1 MKKLKIFILL
11 MIVIIIIFT
20 IIFVIVLNKNVNS
33 YVPEEVGGNTGNTE
47 YEDFGYKIR
56 EVTSINDYYI
66 VQTCVNKF
74 YNYYMQSFQNNSD
87 EESLKSSIETFYN
100 MLDTEYINEKEIT
113 KENILN
119 KIEKIDESDIYI
131 TETLVA
137 LQNENNNMYV
147 YFVKGFLNHL
157 STSENKDFYLIVEID
172 SLNRTFE
179 IVLEDYIKEKGWD
192 KVKIGD
198 AIQIVNQKEIENR
211 GNNQYRYNSI
221 NQTTYVSDLFDNY
234 RKIMLNNPS
243 KAYELLQEEYKE
255 KRFPLEDD
263 FEEYVKN
270 NYKNIYISTANE
282 YKTEEIDGITE
293 YVIIDKHNNYYIF
306 QEKGIMNYK
315 VMLDTYT
322 IDTNDFIKKYN
333 SSDEQTKVGMNIQ
346 KFIDA
351 INHKD
356 YQYAYNLL
364 DETFKKNYF
373 PDIQKFEEYIK
384 NNLFENNKV
393 TFEKFSFDA
402 NNYIYDLIL
411 EDDKMNKKD
420 FTIIMRLEEDTKFVM
435 SFKVD

>member
-147 YFVKGFLNHL
+147 YFVKGFLNNL

>member
-1 MKKLKIFILL
+1 MKKLKIFIMLT
-11 MIVIIIIFT
+11 IVIIIIA
-20 IIFVIVLNKNVNS
+20 IVIFVILLNKNINS
-33 YVPEEVGGNTGNTE
+33 YIPEEVGGNTGNTE

-56 EVTSINDYYI
+56 EVTSISDYYV

-87 EESLKSSIETFYN
+87 EEVLKSSIETFYN

-147 YFVKGFLNHL
+147 YFVKGFLNNL
-157 STSENKDFYLIVEID
+157 STSESKDFYLIVEID

-198 AIQIVNQKEIENR
+198 TIQIVTQKEIENR
-211 GNNQYRYNSI
+211 KNNQYRYNTI
-221 NQTTYVSDLFDNY
+221 NETTYVSDLFDNY

-243 KAYELLQEEYKE
+243 KAYELLQKEYKE
-255 KRFPLEDD
+255 KKFPLEDD

-282 YKTEEIDGITE
+282 YKKEESDGITE
-293 YVIIDKHNNYYIF
+293 YVIIDKNNNYYIF

-333 SSDEQTKVGMNIQ
+333 SSDEQTKVGMNIE

-356 YQYAYNLL
+356 YQYTYNLL

-393 TFEKFSFDA
+393 TFEQFSFDA

-411 EDDKMNKKD
+411 EDEKMNKKD

>member
-147 YFVKGFLNHL
+147 YFVKGFLNNL

-373 PDIQKFEEYIK
+373 PNIQKFEEYIK

>member
-373 PDIQKFEEYIK
+373 PNIQKFEEYIK

>member
-1 MKKLKIFILL
+1 
-11 MIVIIIIFT
+11 
-20 IIFVIVLNKNVNS
+20 
-33 YVPEEVGGNTGNTE
+33 
-47 YEDFGYKIR
+47 
-56 EVTSINDYYI
+56 
-66 VQTCVNKF
+66 
-74 YNYYMQSFQNNSD
+74 
-87 EESLKSSIETFYN
+87 

-373 PDIQKFEEYIK
+373 PNIQKFEEYIK